1 MTGYMNKRR
10 TTFISSLCFAAL
22 LGVWFVLAGPST
34 PSKPAPTEFEAN
46 SCELEGFC
54 APKSTSTNG
63 IPLAR
68 PTSTI
73 PTNATIVRV
82 VDGDTFVAK
91 LDEEEGEFKIRMLG
105 INTPETVDPR
115 KPVQCFG
122 KEASNRLKS
131 LLTPGLR
138 VSLQGDPQADDQDK
152 YQRLLRNVLLSDGTD
167 VNATLVR
174 DGYAE
179 AYLSF
184 PLNRERKQELKKL
197 QEIARASQ
205 SGLWSPAACTQS

>member
-1 MTGYMNKRR
+1 MNKRR
-10 TTFISSLCFAAL
+10 MTFVSTLCFTAL
-22 LGVWFVLAGPST
+22 FGVWLILTGQGT
-34 PSKPAPTEFEAN
+34 HPAAAVAEAPID
-46 SCELEGFC
+46 SCSADGVC
-54 APKSTSTNG
+54 VPRATSTNG
-63 IPLAR
+63 QPLAR

-73 PTNATIVRV
+73 PTNATVVRV
-82 VDGDTFVAK
+82 VDGDTFVAM
-91 LDEEEGEFKIRMLG
+91 LDGERGEFKVRMLG

-131 LLTPGLR
+131 LLPAGVR
-138 VSLQGDPQADDQDK
+138 ISLKEDPQADEQDK

-167 VNATLVR
+167 VNASMVR

-184 PLNRERKQELKKL
+184 PLNRDRKQELKKL

-205 SGLWSPAACTQS
+205 SGLWSPASCPQS

>member
-1 MTGYMNKRR
+1 MNKRR
-10 TTFISSLCFAAL
+10 TTFIGSLCFAAIV
-22 LGVWFVLAGPST
+22 GFWFILTDPSSRQVE
-34 PSKPAPTEFEAN
+34 PPPTVAAD
-46 SCELEGFC
+46 SCQVDGFC
-54 APKSTSTNG
+54 EPKSTSTNG
-63 IPLAR
+63 VPLAR

-73 PTNATIVRV
+73 ETNATIVRV
-82 VDGDTFVAK
+82 VDGDTFVAV
-91 LDEEEGEFKIRMLG
+91 LDGEEGEFKVRMLG

-115 KPVQCFG
+115 RPVECFG
-122 KEASNRLKS
+122 KEASHRLKS

-138 VSLQGDPQADDQDK
+138 VSLKGDPQADDRDK
-152 YQRLLRNVLLSDGTD
+152 YLRLLRNVQLPDGTD
-167 VNATLVR
+167 VNASMVR

-205 SGLWSPAACTQS
+205 SGLWSPSVCPPSS